1 VASFFLEEYQMSDE
15 PKKNEG
21 ADKSKSQPMGY
32 FARCEIRQNPLF
44 LFVVIAVIA
53 LITGML
59 LPVLSWLKGSLGP
72 AKSVII
78 YTSQDEEYAAPIF
91 KDFEKQSGIHVKPVY
106 DSEAVK
112 TVGLA
117 NRLLAESSHP
127 QCDVFWNNEELRTRL
142 LASRNVF
149 RETNGWVLLG
159 YRSRRILVNTNL
171 LTLAKAPHSYLELTN
186 AAWRGRIALAYPLF
200 GTTATHF
207 LALRQLWGD
216 EAWQAWCRGLLE
228 VKPMLLDGN
237 SVAARQ
243 AGGGEA
249 SIALTDSDDAAEEQ
263 QNGGPVTVMPL
274 MDESL
279 IIHNSAG
286 VIRGAPHPA
295 EAQELFEYLQS
306 AEVQQRL
313 VKAKALE
320 SATPGDPKTNPGL
333 KVNWDDLLRD
343 MDARTREMETI
354 FLR

>member
-1 VASFFLEEYQMSDE
+1 MSGEMQKNLKADTAT
-15 PKKNEG
+15 PK
-21 ADKSKSQPMGY
+21 PLRY
-32 FARCEIRQNPLF
+32 FAQPEMIMQNPVVLF
-44 LFVVIAVIA
+44 GPMVIAA
-53 LITGML
+53 LIVGMIAPMTGCH
-59 LPVLSWLKGSLGP
+59 GP

-91 KDFEKQSGIHVKPVY
+91 QDFEKQSGIHVKPVY

-112 TVGLA
+112 TVGMA
-117 NRLLAESSHP
+117 NRLLAENSNP

-159 YRSRRILVNTNL
+159 YRSRRIMVNTNL
-171 LTLAKAPHSYLELTN
+171 ISLAKAPHSYSELTN

-249 SIALTDSDDAAEEQ
+249 SIGLTDSDDAAEEQ

-295 EAQELFEYLQS
+295 EAQKLFEYLQS

-333 KVNWDDLLRD
+333 KVNWDELLRD
-343 MDARTREMETI
+343 MDAGTKEMEAI